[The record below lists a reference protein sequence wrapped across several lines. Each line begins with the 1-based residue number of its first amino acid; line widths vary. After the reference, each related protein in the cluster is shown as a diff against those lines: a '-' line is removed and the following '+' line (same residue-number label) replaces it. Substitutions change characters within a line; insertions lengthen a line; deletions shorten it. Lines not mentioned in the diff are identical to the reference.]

1 MSLNN
6 LSNRQADTGDRAGAL
21 ATISEAVDIR
31 RTLARANPA
40 AYLPDLASS
49 LNNLSNRQADTGD
62 RAGAL
67 ATITEA
73 VYIRRTL
80 AQANP
85 AAYLPDLAMSLNN
98 LGRRMAESDRTEDEA
113 AIWQQAITSL
123 PHQGARAD
131 LRAEWVQRLH
141 ALHQD
146 EELHR
151 QLASAAAEADAAQS
165 ADEEAD
171 RGWVDVVTRARHA
184 IRSLVDQ
191 HRAKHGDLPVWAT
204 APLPESHINLVN
216 RIGAAMQTGWPD
228 LELVLQDHRA
238 LLLSRDFVNSLSALR
253 ALYLD
258 NPVLPALAAL
268 VGEIDGSNLN
278 TTMAAHRAEH
288 ERMARVQAWFATET
302 WTESFQFLEQ
312 HRAELD
318 TDEVRADLVQATTEI
333 AGQHIAILSL
343 TSRFS
348 LPDVEAIITE
358 PGAAADAALDALE
371 RGDLDLLRS
380 VAQAA
385 PGLRDRPLAW
395 ATVALVL
402 SLDAGQ
408 LEQASQVVMLISTT
422 ATEVQRRALAI
433 RLDGLRQ
440 HRPDLVGVTEALQA
454 ISDPVD
460 TGQPMSSE

>member
-1 MSLNN
+1 
-6 LSNRQADTGDRAGAL
+6 
-21 ATISEAVDIR
+21 
-31 RTLARANPA
+31 
-40 AYLPDLASS
+40 
-49 LNNLSNRQADTGD
+49 
-62 RAGAL
+62 
-67 ATITEA
+67 
-73 VYIRRTL
+73 
-80 AQANP
+80 
-85 AAYLPDLAMSLNN
+85 
-98 LGRRMAESDRTEDEA
+98 MAESDRTEDEA
-113 AIWQQAITSL
+113 ATWQQAITAL
-123 PHQGARAD
+123 PHQGARAN

-191 HRAKHGDLPVWAT
+191 HRAKSGDLPVWAT

-216 RIGAAMQTGWPD
+216 SIGAAMQTGWPD
-228 LELVLQDHRA
+228 CELVLQDYRA
-238 LLLSRDFVNSLSALR
+238 LLLSRDFANSLTALR

-258 NPVLPALAAL
+258 NPVLPALGSL
-268 VGEIDGSNLN
+268 VGEIDGSGFN
-278 TTMAAHRAEH
+278 TTMAAHRSEH
-288 ERMARVQAWFATET
+288 ERMTRVQAWFATET
-302 WTESFQFLEQ
+302 WTESFQFLKQ

-318 TDEVRADLVQATTEI
+318 TDEVRADLVQAATEI

-343 TSRFS
+343 MSRFS

-385 PGLRDRPLAW
+385 PGLRDRPLVW

-408 LEQASQVVMLISTT
+408 LEQASHVVMWISAT

-440 HRPDLVGVTEALQA
+440 HRPDLAGVTEALQA
-454 ISDPVD
+454 ITDPVD
-460 TGQPMSSE
+460 AEQPMSSE